1 MKHFY
6 ADVRT
11 LFQDGMRATMSNER
25 KKERNSQRERGVLKP
40 KGFFLSG
47 YVHVPARLQIV
58 YLAFHIWNKSV
69 NFLSCTETTNHLVPD
84 KTSAV

>member
-25 KKERNSQRERGVLKP
+25 KKFSERKRSIKTQ
-40 KGFFLSG
+40 GFFLSG